1 MINQR
6 VKIGPFEGTIVREID
21 TPSEKIVINTSKGN
35 YSGKVIGYILSVKI
49 DHCPTFY
56 YMKVGHL
63 YNLSRYRID
72 ATIFPSRNE
81 AWCWLMKLRLNV
93 GKEMAKM
100 IDMTEV
106 SSLEEK

>member
-1 MINQR
+1 MINQK

-21 TPSEKIVINTSKGN
+21 IPSEKIVINTSKGN

-56 YMKVGHL
+56 YIKIDPL
-63 YNLSRYRID
+63 YNLSRYVSD

-81 AWCWLMKLRLNV
+81 AWLWLMKLRLNV
-93 GKEMAKM
+93 GKEMAKL
-100 IDMTEV
+100 ID
-106 SSLEEK
+106 SSEITRLEEI